1 MKFIGPL
8 MWEHRLIEEML
19 KKVEEEVGNMEKKNR
34 FNPLYIDQV
43 VDFIRTYAD
52 RTHHGKEEDILFKAL
67 ENKPLTPDQRRIMG
81 ELTAEHVYSRQTVSR
96 LVEMKERYMDGNQG
110 MLEKIAR
117 ILLTLVSFYPEHIYK
132 EDKTFFYPVMDYFS
146 EQEQRQV
153 LEAFWEFDRK
163 MIHEK
168 YRNILDSLS
177 KYSI

>member
-132 EDKTFFYPVMDYFS
+132 EDKIFFYPVMDYFS

-168 YRNILDSLS
+168 YRNIVDSLS